1 MPGVEPQGA
10 PLAVLTQVRELAEL
24 GATWCGGQKTC
35 TLGRANTFH
44 LQHGGHRAQVS
55 ITGGRAT
62 CSVSTDGP
70 SQTPQGRLRSSEQTP
85 QSGCQLVRAG
95 LRRGLDLLSYQ

>member
-10 PLAVLTQVRELAEL
+10 PLAVLAQVRELAEL
-24 GATWCGGQKTC
+24 STMRCGGQKTC
-35 TLGRANTFH
+35 TQGRANTFH

-55 ITGGRAT
+55 VTRGRAA

-70 SQTPQGRLRSSEQTP
+70 SQTPQGRLGSLSRPLKAAVSS
-85 QSGCQLVRAG
+85 
-95 LRRGLDLLSYQ
+95 